1 MSFRIKQS
9 LKEDVEYL
17 QTEFRDLN
25 ELFYRLSNKVDN
37 LFKRDNHETLRP
49 KVDLLSDS
57 FNKFE
62 VDIWNSLG
70 RLQEKIKK
78 LKKTEIDD
86 LSEKT
91 EK

>member
-17 QTEFRDLN
+17 KTEFKDLN
-25 ELFYRLSNKVDN
+25 ELFYGLSNKVDN